1 VSYDSKTVQMI
12 ACMVLNKSDDPMVQT
27 NLIIAPTA
35 LLDQV
40 SIIMVVIKD

>member
-1 VSYDSKTVQMI
+1 
-12 ACMVLNKSDDPMVQT
+12 MVMNKSNDPMVQT

-40 SIIMVVIKD
+40 RTIMAVIKDW